1 MTNCTQTVRFPYI
14 HNDAWTPVASSAA
27 GSAKPWESNC
37 VCVFASAPQ
46 NTGQTTIAKVG
57 VHQATTSSCFT
68 ALVVVWCVVC
78 WSVHS
83 NIIYCLAR
91 RDFQTVAQRCL
102 HTAHNSTI
110 WLYMHP
116 SMEGNSHSQRLN
128 TYMYVHTGNFFTQF
142 VILHFSGF
150 ITIAP
155 SSKLKDKG
163 PCLGKSLVAA
173 TALGWDLDQLPCC
186 PEKGAHNNDN
196 DVGKWI
202 KLSHTRNAP
211 LKQRSNTSSTKYPL
225 LVHNALW
232 KATEGLWRL
241 NGDWE

>member
-102 HTAHNSTI
+102 HTVHNSVTI
-110 WLYMHP
+110 HAPFHGREQPLTEAKHLHVCTYREFLYPVCHPPFLWLYNHC
-116 SMEGNSHSQRLN
+116 SFLKAKGQRP
-128 TYMYVHTGNFFTQF
+128 M
-142 VILHFSGF
+142 
-150 ITIAP
+150 P
-155 SSKLKDKG
+155 
-163 PCLGKSLVAA
+163 
-173 TALGWDLDQLPCC
+173 W
-186 PEKGAHNNDN
+186 
-196 DVGKWI
+196 
-202 KLSHTRNAP
+202 
-211 LKQRSNTSSTKYPL
+211 
-225 LVHNALW
+225 
-232 KATEGLWRL
+232 
-241 NGDWE
+241 